1 MFDARTAALLRQA
14 PGFEDFDAEDLPRAL
29 TRHYASLVTRRLRG
43 EDTAAAPEDDPWP
56 LDRIADV
63 YEMIASLDVDPAER
77 QAAAF
82 VAGTAQQIIAR
93 RQAETAETVPL
104 PVDRD
109 SVDASITAALLFLS
123 AEQYADAHEAAGPIA
138 IPREGIVEA
147 RELGRH
153 VRDLARGNLPAIL
166 ARAEKIG
173 ASETPRAGRGL
184 ESAALRLLLTR
195 LSQGIER
202 LAGFVLNS
210 GDAPDAGLETAR
222 GLFREVLELS
232 DHESGHTVRL
242 DGEKPVR
249 ATLMT
254 HYAGPAHLASLLLSA
269 SRAIEEA
276 SVTRLLP
283 PIGADN
289 EFWSRWLTFRAETQP
304 FVWRNHRRAIN
315 KGFYETGKSAVLVLP
330 TGAGKTTVS
339 VLKIAGAL
347 ARGKKVVFLAPTHAL
362 VEQLTEDLQRL
373 FPEDRFGRRVSGDLD
388 NLILDDEQLKD
399 IEVMTP
405 ERCLAM
411 LSFSPEAFANVGLL
425 VFDECHLLHPG
436 RKIGRSLDSM
446 LCVLAFQAAVPSA
459 DMLMLSAMLQNEKE
473 LAAWIE
479 ELTGRP
485 CESVSLLWK
494 PSRQARGV
502 VVYRETAIR
511 NAEAA
516 ALSEQRAVNRRR
528 GKNSKSLGLSAKEKL
543 VARPRI
549 LWGLQ
554 HNWRKAERAHYF
566 GAATEEKVQLAG
578 KLHLNRVRVTPNANH
593 VASVL
598 AEKACKTGLKTIVFV
613 NTKAH
618 AVTVAR
624 DIAEMLD
631 PVVLNASERALLDAI
646 ALELGDERH
655 AVVGSGGLGAVP
667 HHGAM
672 LRLERKLAENL
683 FRRTGGAQAI
693 VATPTL
699 AQGLNLPAEL
709 AILAGDQR
717 AAEGGGRE
725 ELEAH
730 ELLNAAAR
738 AGRAG
743 HHANGVVILI
753 PEPVITYANANRLSR
768 ELQGALESVLP
779 EDDRCIRVSDPL
791 EFVLDRVM
799 QGDLADRNV
808 RYTINRLAALAA
820 ADGKATDSTFLVRS
834 FAAFRARRREEE
846 KAYMAKVQRLWT
858 EALKVVDR
866 HKEPSV
872 LLLSS
877 QSGLEPDHLDRLRQR
892 LVDAAESLPVSV
904 DGWLDWILDWLKAD
918 GTARRDLL
926 LDVQRAVN
934 RATGRTATLA
944 LNEAAIEALRAPL
957 KAWVEGKPLN
967 QIEKLLGGNP
977 SSTKGNAHLLPRAR
991 ELAGAIIPRGLS
1003 FIAGVVARMT
1013 EEAELP
1019 AKQPALSPQLLQNLG
1034 ACVRRGFD
1042 TVAKLDFANGNRD
1055 LVGRVQA
1062 HKAYDDA
1069 IRSIFEEFGDD

>member
-1 MFDARTAALLRQA
+1 VFDARTAALLRQA
-14 PGFEDFDAEDLPRAL
+14 PGFEDLDAQDLPRAL

-43 EDTAAAPEDDPWP
+43 EDTAAALDDDPWP

-63 YEMIASLDVDPAER
+63 YEMIASLDVDSAER
-77 QAAAF
+77 RAAAF

-93 RQAETAETVPL
+93 RTAEARETIPL

-138 IPREGIVEA
+138 IPRDGMIEA

-166 ARAEKIG
+166 D
-173 ASETPRAGRGL
+173 RAGARDGTVSTKPGRRL
-184 ESAALRLLLTR
+184 EASALRLLLAR

-202 LAGFVLNS
+202 LAAFVLNS
-210 GDAPDAGLETAR
+210 GETAEGELESAQ
-222 GLFREVLELS
+222 GLFREVLELA
-232 DHESGHTVRL
+232 DHESAHVIRL
-242 DGEKPVR
+242 DGADPIS
-249 ATLMT
+249 ASLMT
-254 HYAGPAHLASLLLSA
+254 YYAGPAHLAALLLSA
-269 SRAIEEA
+269 SEAIA
-276 SVTRLLP
+276 GAALTRLP
-283 PIGADN
+283 PPTGADN
-289 EFWSRWLTFRAETQP
+289 DFWSRWLTFRAETQP
-304 FVWRNHRRAIN
+304 FVWRNHRRAID
-315 KGFYETGKSAVLVLP
+315 KGFYETGTSAVLVLP

-373 FPEDRFGRRVSGDLD
+373 FPEDRFSRRISGDLD

-405 ERCLAM
+405 ERCLAI

-436 RKIGRSLDSM
+436 RKIGRALDSM
-446 LCVLAFQAAVPSA
+446 LCVLAFQAAAPSA
-459 DMLMLSAMLQNEKE
+459 DMLMLSAMLQNGKE

-485 CESVSLLWK
+485 CVSVSLLWK

-502 VVYRETAIR
+502 VVYKEAAIQ

-516 ALSEQRAVNRRR
+516 ALSEQRSVNRRR
-528 GKNSKSLGLSAKEKL
+528 GTRAKSLRSSAKDKL

-554 HNWRKAERAHYF
+554 HNWRTAERAHYF
-566 GAATEEKVQLAG
+566 ASATDGDVQLAG
-578 KLHLNRVRVTPNANH
+578 KLHPNRVRVTPNANH
-593 VASVL
+593 VATVL
-598 AEKACKTGLKTIVFV
+598 AEKACRTGLKTIVFV

-624 DIAEMLD
+624 DIAETLD

-655 AVVGSGGLGAVP
+655 ALVGSGGLGAVP

-672 LRLERKLAENL
+672 LRLERKLAEDL

-753 PEPVITYANANRLSR
+753 PEPVITYASPGRLSPD
-768 ELQGALESVLP
+768 LQDALESVLP

-791 EFVLDRVM
+791 ELVLDRVM

-808 RYTINRLAALAA
+808 RYTINRLAMLAA
-820 ADGKATDSTFLVRS
+820 ADGKTTDSTFLVRS

-846 KAYMAKVQRLWT
+846 KEYMARVQCLWNAAL
-858 EALKVVDR
+858 EAVDR
-866 HKEPSV
+866 HKDPLV

-892 LVDAAESLPVSV
+892 LAEATGRLPVSIG
-904 DGWLDWILDWLKAD
+904 GWLDWILDWLKAE
-918 GTARRDLL
+918 GTARDDLL
-926 LDVQRAVN
+926 LDVRRAVN
-934 RATGRTATLA
+934 RATGRTASSVPD
-944 LNEAAIEALRAPL
+944 EAAVEALRAPL
-957 KAWVEGKPLN
+957 KAWVEGKPLD
-967 QIEKLLGGNP
+967 QIEEILGGNP
-977 SSTKGNAHLLPRAR
+977 SSTTGNAHLLPRAR
-991 ELAGAIIPRGLS
+991 EMAGTIIPRGLS
-1003 FIAGVVARMT
+1003 FIAGVVGRMT

-1034 ACVRRGFD
+1034 ACIRRGFD
-1042 TVAKLDFANGNRD
+1042 TVPKLEFAYANRE
-1055 LVGRVQA
+1055 LFGRVQT

-1069 IRSIFEEFGDD
+1069 IRSILEEFGDE